1 MRVILQPLTE
11 LVPPGQHF
19 ILFNAINV
27 PDGTL
32 QMTAQDWARVIKGRK
47 DEVQEQLLRVV
58 FVDKD
63 EEQAEEEE
71 GSEFG
76 PEDVSRVLT
85 RNIFPSRRSMKKQSK
100 MDEAVSTMEDENT
113 VRSFGQTG
121 ASAQAH
127 RERRSGVVA
136 KSIRSGKTNEAPKCT
151 APLNLALDET
161 TLFTFVHKVNEFYQ
175 R

>member
-76 PEDVSRVLT
+76 PE
-85 RNIFPSRRSMKKQSK
+85 
-100 MDEAVSTMEDENT
+100 
-113 VRSFGQTG
+113 
-121 ASAQAH
+121 
-127 RERRSGVVA
+127 
-136 KSIRSGKTNEAPKCT
+136 
-151 APLNLALDET
+151 
-161 TLFTFVHKVNEFYQ
+161 
-175 R
+175 